1 VSIERWDRRRPQ
13 HASGVP
19 VLGTVQ
25 AVPGAL
31 DVLAAALWLVLAGA
45 YLAQGRQIVLADLR
59 DPVLSPFV
67 SSLEKLAGRQALE
80 LSPTRFRSDINHL
93 LTTLDRVLSETQD
106 RVPADNLDRTPAG
119 NEVFIP
125 IAGILDVPDSQG
137 HAFVRTTSYLAGP
150 NDVSVSLSLVREH
163 DLRKG
168 DVIEGAVRKRRE
180 DERRE
185 KLAAPVRLDRS
196 TASTLSACRP
206 ARTSPSWRRCTR
218 RKGFD

>member
-45 YLAQGRQIVLADLR
+45 YLAQGPQIVLADLR

-150 NDVSVSLSLVREH
+150 NDVSVSLSWYANTTCVRTTSS
-163 DLRKG
+163 RAPSG
-168 DVIEGAVRKRRE
+168 SGVRTSAGRSS
-180 DERRE
+180 
-185 KLAAPVRLDRS
+185 LPWFGSIGS

-206 ARTSPSWRRCTR
+206 ARTSPS
-218 RKGFD
+218 